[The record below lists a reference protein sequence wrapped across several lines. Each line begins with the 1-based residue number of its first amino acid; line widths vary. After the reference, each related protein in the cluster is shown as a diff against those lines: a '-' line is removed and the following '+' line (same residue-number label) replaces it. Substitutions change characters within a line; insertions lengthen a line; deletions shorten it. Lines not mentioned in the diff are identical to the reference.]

1 MAAPAI
7 APTSTRARRA
17 LISVAIALLAAL
29 LFAPAALA
37 VTQIDE
43 LDKPPE
49 GYTRTAEE
57 MIVVA
62 SETEAARAT
71 LEAHPNAKPTAYTNG
86 PGRWQVS
93 YHANDDELA
102 QIQVDDATGQVATC
116 SPDGSCREA
125 WRGDQVAWTMAR
137 GYPGAFGKAV
147 NSPFIWLPLCAL
159 FFAAFFDPRR
169 PFRLLHLDLLVLLS
183 FGVSHFF
190 FNAARIDLSVPLAY
204 PVLGYLLV
212 RMLIA
217 GFRPRERSGPL
228 VPYAPYW
235 LLIGLIVLLS
245 AFRVGLNIV
254 DSNVIDVGYAG
265 VLGAEHIVKGEDIYG
280 KDFSEQVPTGDT
292 YGPFNYLVYVPFV
305 LLFPP
310 DGEWTTVP
318 AAHAAA
324 VFFDLIVIIGLFV
337 LGRRMRAGPEGRMLG
352 AALAFGWVAY
362 PYTLFALSSNAND
375 SLIAG
380 LLVLGLVGVSSTAV
394 RAEVLALAAAA
405 KFAPLVL
412 FPLFARG
419 IEDRFRLPTVAAF
432 CAVFGLIFGALLVA
446 FGVLQGGGIADFYN
460 RTVATQID
468 RSSPFGFW
476 GGSYPAIEWL
486 QPILQAGVV
495 VLGVLVA
502 FRPSRRTVGQVA
514 ALGAAVVLA
523 FQLTVDHWFY
533 LYVVWF
539 APFALAALFSEY
551 RTGDAEPR
559 SVAA

>member
-1 MAAPAI
+1 M
-7 APTSTRARRA
+7 
-17 LISVAIALLAAL
+17 LLAAALVLSAAL
-29 LFAPAALA
+29 LLAPAALA

-43 LDKPPE
+43 PDKSPD
-49 GYTRTAEE
+49 GYTRTASQV
-57 MIVVA
+57 IAVA
-62 SETEAARAT
+62 AETEAARKT
-71 LEAHPNAKPTAYTNG
+71 LEAHPTAKPTAYTNG

-93 YHANDDELA
+93 YHDGGPELA
-102 QIQVDDATGQVATC
+102 QIQVDDASGQVASC

-137 GYPGAFGKAV
+137 GYPGAFGTAV

-169 PFRLLHLDLLVLLS
+169 PFRLLHVDLLVLLS

-204 PVLGYLLV
+204 PVIAYLLV

-217 GFRPRERSGPL
+217 GFRPRERAGPL
-228 VPYAPYW
+228 VPFAPYW
-235 LLIGLIVLLS
+235 LLVGLIVILT

-254 DSNVIDVGYAG
+254 DSNVIDVGYAS

-280 KDFSEQVPTGDT
+280 EDFSEQVPTGDT

-305 LLFPP
+305 LVFPP
-310 DGEWTTVP
+310 NGEWTTVP

-324 VFFDLIVIIGLFV
+324 IFFDLIVIIGLFV

-375 SLIAG
+375 SLIAA
-380 LLVLGLVGVSSTAV
+380 LLVLGLAGVSSTAV

-412 FPLFARG
+412 FPLFVRG
-419 IEDRFRLPTVAAF
+419 IEDRARPRTTLLF

-446 FGVLQGGGIADFYN
+446 FAVLQGGGIGEFYD
-460 RTVATQID
+460 RTIATQID

-495 VLGVLVA
+495 VLGLLVA
-502 FRPSRRTVGQVA
+502 FRPSRRTIGQVA
-514 ALGAAVVLA
+514 ALGAAVLLA

-539 APFALAALFSEY
+539 APFALAALFGEY
-551 RTGDAEPR
+551 RTSDAER
-559 SVAA
+559 HAVSA